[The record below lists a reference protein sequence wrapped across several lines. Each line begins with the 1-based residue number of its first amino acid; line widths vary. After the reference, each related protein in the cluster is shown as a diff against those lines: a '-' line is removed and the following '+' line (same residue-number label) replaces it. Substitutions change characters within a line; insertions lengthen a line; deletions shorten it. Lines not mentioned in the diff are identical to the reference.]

1 MELGV
6 RQETLGDTML
16 RANGLFTMLDRV
28 TSGRIMNN
36 VGTQSTNS
44 SLIHRRSNPC
54 SFLLKQTHRGPM
66 SPLRNLQTG
75 SGKLWLSSGKF
86 PRSDELPVGPFS
98 RSNFPLLSIHLLE

>member
-36 VGTQSTNS
+36 VGTQPTNS
-44 SLIHRRSNPC
+44 SLIHRRSNP
-54 SFLLKQTHRGPM
+54 LLLFAKKITE
-66 SPLRNLQTG
+66 
-75 SGKLWLSSGKF
+75 
-86 PRSDELPVGPFS
+86 D
-98 RSNFPLLSIHLLE
+98 I